1 MNASLDWAG
10 LPQNR
15 KYSDAGGGGQPF
27 EGDSGEGV
35 RNCSVGALLGA
46 FGYSTGAGLAWLT
59 GLMLRILA
67 GSG

>member
-1 MNASLDWAG
+1 M
-10 LPQNR
+10 PE
-15 KYSDAGGGGQPF
+15 GGGQPF